1 MMPTNVGLR
10 RDTGRLARY
19 VGAQN
24 FPQPNMMLFISK
36 YILELNLPSKFK
48 IILKSVN
55 TEVSGCIGEVF
66 NTNNSSYPA
75 LAPAP

>member
-1 MMPTNVGLR
+1 MPTNVGLR

-48 IILKSVN
+48 IRS
-55 TEVSGCIGEVF
+55 
-66 NTNNSSYPA
+66 SSYPA
-75 LAPAP
+75 LAPAPVIEMQDLVRVMVGAR